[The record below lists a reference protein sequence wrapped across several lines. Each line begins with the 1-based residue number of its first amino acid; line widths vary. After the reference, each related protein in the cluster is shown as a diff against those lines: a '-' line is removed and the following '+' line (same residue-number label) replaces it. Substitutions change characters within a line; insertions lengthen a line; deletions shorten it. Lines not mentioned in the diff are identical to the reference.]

1 MSMLVA
7 ALVVTIRVY
16 DVYGLSADVRQEALA
31 LAARTLAHAGVQ
43 AIIVDCS
50 GVAAATPCKTGLA
63 SGEIM
68 LRIHRHPKDGDHVLG
83 EAIVRGDSGPNTV
96 ATVYAAAI
104 AERSR
109 RDGTPLATLIGRVS
123 AHEIGHL
130 LLGTNVHAAHGLM
143 QASWDVQR
151 IARGDWDFTI
161 EDAATIRRRLQPHEA
176 GRGLVARAERP

>member
-1 MSMLVA
+1 M
-7 ALVVTIRVY
+7 
-16 DVYGLSADVRQEALA
+16 
-31 LAARTLAHAGVQ
+31 
-43 AIIVDCS
+43 
-50 GVAAATPCKTGLA
+50 
-63 SGEIM
+63 
-68 LRIHRHPKDGDHVLG
+68 LG

-143 QASWDVQR
+143 QSSWDVQR

-161 EDAATIRRRLQPHEA
+161 EDAATIRRRLQPHETS
-176 GRGLVARAERP
+176 RGLVARAGRP